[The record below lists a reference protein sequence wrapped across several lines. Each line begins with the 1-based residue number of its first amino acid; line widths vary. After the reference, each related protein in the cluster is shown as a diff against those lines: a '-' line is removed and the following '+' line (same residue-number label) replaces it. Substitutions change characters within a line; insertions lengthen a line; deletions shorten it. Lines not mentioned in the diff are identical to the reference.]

1 MQWTTV
7 ARHVHVHDVAI
18 LSALLAQN
26 TRCAV
31 EQAQHFCV
39 IDILGYHSR
48 YSVLV

>member
-7 ARHVHVHDVAI
+7 ARHVHVHDVTI
-18 LSALLAQN
+18 LSALLVQN
-26 TRCAV
+26 TQRAV

-48 YSVLV
+48 